1 MGKPMEMSE
10 LEHIID
16 ERAKAQCEAVK
27 NDLQKELGAGV
38 SQAQIDE
45 AVKKAVAEV
54 TAKAEK
60 DKEENVKYL
69 EAFKEAVSKD
79 EGNFVKETPVTIVN
93 QMIASATSAMGAKG
107 AHNVVQVS
115 NEEILAQAKKDFP
128 YSKGLHKV
136 LEQKKQLNAGTP
148 SEGGFTVPLAFSGE
162 YIDALVAKT
171 LIDKLSIRRVPL
183 IHGNL
188 SIPRMDATSAVSWVG
203 EISKGGKTQPT
214 FGEVN
219 MRAKKLK
226 AITAISNTLL
236 NESGVNLEGW
246 ISEDLM
252 RKTRVALDKALL
264 DGTGTQYQPLG
275 LANTPNV
282 QTAGSS
288 STALALTTPNDMVAL
303 LEQANVNLENV
314 HWLLNPIGES
324 WLRNKAFA
332 SGPFAW
338 SDEMA
343 RTGKLRG
350 FDFHASS
357 TVAFTPKAGAAEAYA
372 DFWLGDFAE
381 MMFGVARDI
390 TIEISREGSFTNNG
404 QTISAFDQ
412 DLTLIRLITECD
424 FACRQPKAF
433 VHGTFAEK

>member
-1 MGKPMEMSE
+1 MKMEMND
-10 LEHIID
+10 LERIID
-16 ERAKAQCEAVK
+16 ERSKAQAEAVTAE
-27 NDLQKELGAGV
+27 LQKTAGAT
-38 SQAQIDE
+38 QAQIDE
-45 AVKKAVAEV
+45 AVAKAVKEI
-54 TAKAEK
+54 TAKAEN
-60 DKEENVKYL
+60 DKVENVKYL
-69 EAFKEAVSKD
+69 EAFKEAVSSKG
-79 EGNFVKETPVTIVN
+79 ENFVKETPVTIVN
-93 QMIASATSAMGAKG
+93 QMIASATAAMGAKG
-107 AHNVVQVS
+107 AHNVAQVS
-115 NEEILAQAKKDFP
+115 NEDILAQAKKDFP
-128 YSKGLHKV
+128 YSKALHKV

-162 YIDALVAKT
+162 YIDALVATT
-171 LIDKLSIRRVPL
+171 LIDKLNIRRVPL

-188 SIPRMDATSAVSWVG
+188 SIPRMDTTSAVSWVG
-203 EISKGGKTQPT
+203 EITSGGKTQPT

-252 RKTRVALDKALL
+252 RKTRIALDNAMLN
-264 DGTGTQYQPLG
+264 GTGSQYQPLG
-275 LANTPNV
+275 LANNADV
-282 QTAGSS
+282 QITGGT
-288 STALALTTPNDMVAL
+288 STALGITTPNDMVAL
-303 LEQANVNLENV
+303 LQQANVRLENV

-357 TVAFTPKAGAAEAYA
+357 TVGYNANDGSPYA

-390 TIEISREGSFTNNG
+390 TIEISREGSFSDGGNIIN
-404 QTISAFDQ
+404 AFDQ

-424 FACRQPKAF
+424 FACRQPNAF
-433 VHGTFAEK
+433 VHGTFSAS

>member
-1 MGKPMEMSE
+1 MAMEMKE
-10 LEHIID
+10 LERIID
-16 ERAKAQCEAVK
+16 ERSKAQSEAVVSELK
-27 NDLQKELGAGV
+27 KELGAV
-38 SQAQIDE
+38 PQAQIDE
-45 AVKKAVAEV
+45 AVAKAVKEV

-60 DKEENVKYL
+60 DKSENIAYL

-79 EGNFVKETPVTIVN
+79 EKSFVKETPVSIVN
-93 QMIASATSAMGAKG
+93 QMIASAASAMGAKG
-107 AHNVVQVS
+107 AHNVAQVS
-115 NEEILAQAKKDFP
+115 DEDILAQAKKDFP
-128 YSKGLHKV
+128 YSKALHRV

-162 YIDALVAKT
+162 YIDALTAKT
-171 LIDKLSIRRVPL
+171 LIDKLNIRKVPL

-203 EISKGGKTQPT
+203 EITKGGKTQPT

-246 ISEDLM
+246 IAEDLM
-252 RKTRVALDKALL
+252 RKARIALDNAMLN
-264 DGTGTQYQPLG
+264 GTGSQYQPLG
-275 LANTPNV
+275 LANNSAV
-282 QTAGSS
+282 QTTGGST
-288 STALALTTPNDMVAL
+288 TALALTTPNDMVAL
-303 LEQANVNLENV
+303 LEQQNVNLENV

-324 WLRNKAFA
+324 WLRNKAFS

-350 FDFHASS
+350 FDFHSSS
-357 TVAFTPKAGAAEAYA
+357 TVAYTPAAGGAEAYA

-390 TIEISREGSFTNNG
+390 TIEISREGSFQDGGN
-404 QTISAFDQ
+404 TISAFDQ

>member
-1 MGKPMEMSE
+1 MAMEMKE
-10 LEHIID
+10 LERIID
-16 ERAKAQCEAVK
+16 ERSKAQSEAVVSELK
-27 NDLQKELGAGV
+27 KELGAV
-38 SQAQIDE
+38 PQAQIDE
-45 AVKKAVAEV
+45 AVAKAVKEV

-60 DKEENVKYL
+60 DKSENIAYL

-79 EGNFVKETPVTIVN
+79 EKSFVKETPVTIVN
-93 QMIASATSAMGAKG
+93 QMIASAASAMGAKG
-107 AHNVVQVS
+107 AHNVAQVS
-115 NEEILAQAKKDFP
+115 DEDILAQAKKDFP
-128 YSKGLHKV
+128 YSKALHRV

-162 YIDALVAKT
+162 YIDALTAKT
-171 LIDKLSIRRVPL
+171 LIDKLNIRKVPL

-203 EISKGGKTQPT
+203 EITKGGKTQPT

-219 MRAKKLK
+219 MHAKKLK

-246 ISEDLM
+246 IAEDLM
-252 RKTRVALDKALL
+252 RKARIALDNAMLN
-264 DGTGTQYQPLG
+264 GTGSQYQPLG
-275 LANTPNV
+275 LANNSAV
-282 QTAGSS
+282 QTTGGST
-288 STALALTTPNDMVAL
+288 TALALTTPNDMVAL
-303 LEQANVNLENV
+303 LEQQNVNLENV

-324 WLRNKAFA
+324 WLRNKAFS

-350 FDFHASS
+350 FDFHSSS
-357 TVAFTPKAGAAEAYA
+357 TVAYTPAAGGAEAYA

-390 TIEISREGSFTNNG
+390 TIEISREGSFQDGGN
-404 QTISAFDQ
+404 TISAFDQ

>member
-1 MGKPMEMSE
+1 MKMEME
-10 LEHIID
+10 DLERLID
-16 ERAKAQCEAVK
+16 DRSKAQAEQVTK
-27 NDLQKELGAGV
+27 DLQKNLGATV

-45 AVKKAVAEV
+45 AVKTALAEIN
-54 TAKAEK
+54 AKAEK
-60 DKEENVKYL
+60 DKAENVAYL
-69 EAFKEAVSKD
+69 EAFKEAVKGNGD
-79 EGNFVKETPVTIVN
+79 ELVKETPESIVN

-107 AHNVVQVS
+107 AHNVAQVS

-128 YSKGLHKV
+128 YSKRLHKV
-136 LEQKKQLNAGTP
+136 LEQKKTLEAGTP
-148 SEGGFTVPLAFSGE
+148 SDGGFTVPLAFSGE
-162 YIDALVAKT
+162 YIDALLANT
-171 LIDKLSIRRVPL
+171 LIDKLNIRRVPL

-188 SIPRMDATSAVSWVG
+188 SIPRMDTTSAVGWVG
-203 EISKGGKTQPT
+203 ETSKGVVTQPS

-226 AITAISNTLL
+226 AITPISNTLL

-246 ISEDLM
+246 IAEDLM
-252 RKTRVALDKALL
+252 RKTQIALDEAMLN
-264 DGTGTQYQPLG
+264 GTGSQYQPLG
-275 LANTPNV
+275 LANNANV
-282 QTAGSS
+282 QTAGGTT
-288 STALALTTPNDMVAL
+288 TALALTTPNDLVAL
-303 LEQANVNLENV
+303 LEQANVRLENV

-324 WLRNKAFA
+324 WLRNKAFS

-350 FDFHASS
+350 FDFHSSS
-357 TVAFTPKAGAAEAYA
+357 TVKFTKATAPAKDYA

-381 MMFGVARDI
+381 MMFGIARDI
-390 TIEISREGSFTNNG
+390 TIEISREGSFSSNG
-404 QTISAFDQ
+404 QTVSAFDQ

-433 VHGTFAEK
+433 VHGTFAEA

>member
-1 MGKPMEMSE
+1 MKMEMND
-10 LEHIID
+10 LERIID
-16 ERAKAQCEAVK
+16 ERSKAQAEAVTA
-27 NDLQKELGAGV
+27 ELRKTAGAT
-38 SQAQIDE
+38 QAQIDE
-45 AVKKAVAEV
+45 AVAKAVKEI
-54 TAKAEK
+54 TAKAEN
-60 DKEENVKYL
+60 DKVENVKYL
-69 EAFKEAVSKD
+69 EAFKEAVSSKG
-79 EGNFVKETPVTIVN
+79 ENFVKETPVTIVN
-93 QMIASATSAMGAKG
+93 QMIASATAAMGAKG
-107 AHNVVQVS
+107 AHNVAQVS
-115 NEEILAQAKKDFP
+115 NEDILAQAKKDFP
-128 YSKGLHKV
+128 YSKALHKV

-162 YIDALVAKT
+162 YIDALVATT
-171 LIDKLSIRRVPL
+171 LIDKLNIRRVPL

-188 SIPRMDATSAVSWVG
+188 SIPRMDTTSAVSWVG
-203 EISKGGKTQPT
+203 EITSGGKTQPT

-252 RKTRVALDKALL
+252 RKTRIALDNVMLN
-264 DGTGTQYQPLG
+264 GTGSQYQPLG
-275 LANTPNV
+275 LANNADV
-282 QTAGSS
+282 QTTGGT
-288 STALALTTPNDMVAL
+288 STALGITTPNDMVAL
-303 LEQANVNLENV
+303 LQQANVRLENV

-357 TVAFTPKAGAAEAYA
+357 TVGYNANGGSPYA

-390 TIEISREGSFTNNG
+390 TIEISREGSFSDGGNIIN
-404 QTISAFDQ
+404 AFDQ

-433 VHGTFAEK
+433 VHGTFSAS

>member
-1 MGKPMEMSE
+1 MEMKE
-10 LEHIID
+10 FERIVD
-16 ERAKAQCEAVK
+16 ERAEAKALAVAENLK
-27 NDLQKELGAGV
+27 KELGNV
-38 SQAQIDE
+38 PQAQLDE
-45 AVKKAVAEV
+45 AVKKAVSEV
-54 TAKAEK
+54 TANAEKEKAE
-60 DKEENVKYL
+60 NIKYL

-79 EGNFVKETPVTIVN
+79 DDNFVKETPVTVVN
-93 QMIASATSAMGAKG
+93 QMIASAASAMGTKG
-107 AHNVVQVS
+107 AHNVAQVS
-115 NEEILAQAKKDFP
+115 NEDILAQAKKDFP
-128 YSKGLHKV
+128 YSKALHRV

-162 YIDALVAKT
+162 YIDALTAKT
-171 LIDKLSIRRVPL
+171 LIDKLNIRKVPL

-188 SIPRMDATSAVSWVG
+188 SIPRMDSTSAVSWVG

-252 RKTRVALDKALL
+252 RKTRIALDDAMLN
-264 DGTGTQYQPLG
+264 GTGTQYQPLG
-275 LANTPNV
+275 LANNSAI
-282 QTAGSS
+282 QTTGSS
-288 STALALTTPNDMVAL
+288 GTALALTTPNEMVAL

-350 FDFHASS
+350 FDFHSSS
-357 TVAFTPKAGAAEAYA
+357 TVKYDATGTPYA

-390 TIEISREGSFTNNG
+390 TIEISREGSFQDGGN
-404 QTISAFDQ
+404 TISAFDQ

-433 VHGTFAEK
+433 VKGTFQA